1 MKYVALVIGFF
12 GFSGATHA
20 QGDFNLSVLDL
31 TIVQNNDS
39 LTINELPSDWP
50 LTYSITAAPGPMEI
64 IVPMEG
70 CDPDMEAS
78 YVRAYEI
85 GQAQALVAMLVEIRD
100 TSQVDDP
107 MEIAFTPGGGYA
119 ADMAVQSV
127 LYADAQGAASVD
139 QGFNVFFGPRY
150 ASTDGD
156 TATIRIDRIEGTG
169 GWDPLNAGEPFVLMI
184 ARGGC
189 TAPMTMPISLIAV
202 NY

>member
-1 MKYVALVIGFF
+1 MKYAVLAIVMAM
-12 GFSGATHA
+12 FSGQAHA
-20 QGDFNLSVLDL
+20 QAEFNLSVLDL
-31 TIVQNNDS
+31 TIVQAGDS

-50 LTYSITAAPGPMEI
+50 LTYSITPVPGPIEI

-70 CDPDMEAS
+70 CDPAAES
-78 YVRAYEI
+78 TYVRAYEI
-85 GQAQALVAMLVEIRD
+85 GQAQALVAMLDELRI
-100 TSQVDDP
+100 TSRFDDP
-107 MEIAFTPGGGYA
+107 MEMAFTPGGGYA

-127 LYADAQGAASVD
+127 LYADAPGAATVD

-150 ASTDGD
+150 ASIGAEE
-156 TATIRIDRIEGTG
+156 ATIRIERIEGAG

-184 ARGGC
+184 GRGGC

>member
-1 MKYVALVIGFF
+1 MKYAVLAIVMAM
-12 GFSGATHA
+12 FSGPAHA
-20 QGDFNLSVLDL
+20 QAEFNLSVLDL
-31 TIVQNNDS
+31 TFVQNGDS

-50 LTYSITAAPGPMEI
+50 LTYSITAAPGPLEI

-70 CDPDMEAS
+70 CDPEMES
-78 YVRAYEI
+78 TYVRAYDI
-85 GQAQALVAMLVEIRD
+85 GQAQALVAMLVELRD
-100 TSQVDDP
+100 TSRVDDP

-127 LYADAQGAASVD
+127 LYADAPDTATVD

-150 ASTDGD
+150 ASIGAEE
-156 TATIRIDRIEGTG
+156 ATIRIERIEGVG
-169 GWDPLNAGEPFVLMI
+169 GWDPLNAGEAFVLMI